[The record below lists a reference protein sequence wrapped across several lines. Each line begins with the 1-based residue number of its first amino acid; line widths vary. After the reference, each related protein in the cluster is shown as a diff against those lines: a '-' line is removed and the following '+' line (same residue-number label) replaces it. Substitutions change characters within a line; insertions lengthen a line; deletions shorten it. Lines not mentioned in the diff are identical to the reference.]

1 MKKIGEGKSK
11 LLFED
16 GQSVVMEFKGDVR
29 CSTQE
34 VLYDLRIAKI
44 RVLFTYEIYK
54 LISQNIP
61 EVLIPEMIDEK
72 TLKMESATPIP
83 LEWIPRFVAAG
94 SVVKRFGFEEGY
106 VFSDMILKI
115 DYKTDVDDY
124 LITDEII
131 VEKGIL
137 SPRELCEAKELCKKI
152 ANFLN
157 FYFREK
163 GLVLWDFKMEL
174 AKNKDGKIVLI
185 DEISLDGMR
194 LKDLITGESFD
205 KDVYRRTGDLELLIK
220 AYETGYQRIFG

>member
-11 LLFED
+11 LLFKD
-16 GQSVVMEFKGDVR
+16 GQFVVMEFKGDVR
-29 CSTQE
+29 CSTQK

-44 RVLFTYEIYK
+44 RTLFTYEIYK
-54 LISQNIP
+54 LISKNIP
-61 EVLIPEMIDEK
+61 EVLVPEMIDEK

-106 VFSDMILKI
+106 IFSNMILKI
-115 DYKTDVDDY
+115 DYKTDADDY
-124 LITDEII
+124 LITDELI

-137 SPRELCEAKELCKKI
+137 SLKELNEAKELCKKI

-157 FYFREK
+157 LYFQEK

-194 LKDLITGESFD
+194 LKDFATGESFD
-205 KDVYRRTGDLELLIK
+205 KDVYRQTGDLELLIK